1 VLLFLVARKK
11 DKNNIFLTPG
21 GSVSCTR
28 KIAYIDPNVLENNT
42 TWFSLSLEALIEVLN
57 VEW

>member
-1 VLLFLVARKK
+1 VARKK

-28 KIAYIDPNVLENNT
+28 KITYIDPNVLENNT